1 MVSVNNP
8 ITPNNI
14 HMHELIGLNVEVIA
28 SPDRQ
33 MIGLQGEVVDESK
46 NMLIITQQK
55 TTEEV
60 QQVMIP
66 KKDCYFR
73 FKLPTGELV
82 DVDGSLLNKKT
93 ENRIKNVM
101 RKRW

>member
-8 ITPNNI
+8 ISPNNI
-14 HMHELIGLNVEVIA
+14 HKHELIGLNVEVIA
-28 SPDRQ
+28 SPDHQ
-33 MIGLQGEVVDESK
+33 MIGLQGEVVDETK
-46 NMLIITQQK
+46 NMLIIAPQERQL
-55 TTEEV
+55 
-60 QQVMIP
+60 MIP
-66 KKDCYFR
+66 KKGCLFR

-93 ENRIKNVM
+93 ENRIKNVT

>member
-1 MVSVNNP
+1 
-8 ITPNNI
+8 
-14 HMHELIGLNVEVIA
+14 MHELIGLNVKVIA
-28 SPDRQ
+28 SSDHQ
-33 MIGLQGEVVDESK
+33 MIGLQGEVINETK
-46 NMLIITQQK
+46 NMLIIAPQGKQI
-55 TTEEV
+55 
-60 QQVMIP
+60 MIP
-66 KKDCYFR
+66 KKDCHFR